1 MPLSRFCLF
10 QYTLNP
16 KKVNGQNYFGRIML
30 NIKSNK
36 VYATK
41 KCNVCIGWF
50 KSKKYFLVSRVAVLL
65 VFLLSET
72 KKLVLNKYYSV
83 EKLC

>member
-1 MPLSRFCLF
+1 
-10 QYTLNP
+10 
-16 KKVNGQNYFGRIML
+16 ML

-72 KKLVLNKYYSV
+72 KKLVLNKQDI
-83 EKLC
+83 KLLEELDKGEDNPEWMQKALQKGHKFIKN

>member
-1 MPLSRFCLF
+1 
-10 QYTLNP
+10 
-16 KKVNGQNYFGRIML
+16 ML

-72 KKLVLNKYYSV
+72 KKLVLNKFIQLKNYV
-83 EKLC
+83 RGKQILEKRRFCFIFKL